1 LADDIKALVEYLGE
15 TKFTLVGH
23 DWGGLISWTFAAL
36 YPEML
41 DNLIIC
47 NCPHI
52 VAVRTA
58 GLEQKLKSWY
68 FFFFQVPWLPELF
81 GMCQDMVI
89 LEEML
94 KVYKTMNGS
103 SHF

>member
-1 LADDIKALVEYLGE
+1 MKMDDLCFI
-15 TKFTLVGH
+15 FTF
-23 DWGGLISWTFAAL
+23 IAF
-36 YPEML
+36 
-41 DNLIIC
+41 
-47 NCPHI
+47 
-52 VAVRTA
+52 RTA

-94 KVYKTMNGS
+94 KVYR
-103 SHF
+103 